1 MRRKGGTSWKN
12 VFADI
17 FELPKDIM
25 LDVPRLVLIGN
36 LQLFLENHR
45 GIIEY
50 GERKIRIAVSNGEIA
65 VSGKGLQIRSLLS
78 QELSIEGVIEGIA
91 YEE

>member
-1 MRRKGGTSWKN
+1 M
-12 VFADI
+12 
-17 FELPKDIM
+17 
-25 LDVPRLVLIGN
+25 
-36 LQLFLENHR
+36 ENHR

-65 VSGKGLQIRSLLS
+65 VSGKGGLQIRSLLS